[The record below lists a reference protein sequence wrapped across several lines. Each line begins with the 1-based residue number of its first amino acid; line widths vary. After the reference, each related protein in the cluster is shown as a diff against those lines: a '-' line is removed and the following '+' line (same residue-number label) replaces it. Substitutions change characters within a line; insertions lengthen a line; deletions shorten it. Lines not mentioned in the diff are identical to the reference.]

1 MREDV
6 ARGQKEETSLVA
18 FQTPVSQR
26 PVENTPFTRQND
38 ENSQKNGMDDKVPP
52 DPRGPPVSYGRLSQ
66 VSPLPSFT
74 PEQIQ
79 QFNGPRM
86 GSSFLPLGRDHGHGG
101 EVSRVEG
108 FLQGFF
114 PGLDHLQQFHEQ
126 RQREAEGRAGME
138 SMVEQM

>member
-66 VSPLPSFT
+66 VSPLPLLSRFSSSMARAWDLLFYLL
-74 PEQIQ
+74 EGI
-79 QFNGPRM
+79 M
-86 GSSFLPLGRDHGHGG
+86 GMVVKFL
-101 EVSRVEG
+101 E
-108 FLQGFF
+108 
-114 PGLDHLQQFHEQ
+114 
-126 RQREAEGRAGME
+126 
-138 SMVEQM
+138 